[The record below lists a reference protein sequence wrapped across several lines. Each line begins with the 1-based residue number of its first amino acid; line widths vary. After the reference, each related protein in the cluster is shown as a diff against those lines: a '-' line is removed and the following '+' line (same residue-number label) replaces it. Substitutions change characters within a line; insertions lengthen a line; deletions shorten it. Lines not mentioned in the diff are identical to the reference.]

1 MLLECSSGM
10 QQQKTAMIAPPAIT
24 AVSQLLY
31 PEATVAKSH
40 FPQENAALRRSNKGT
55 FTVEPL

>member
-1 MLLECSSGM
+1 MTQRLPEN
-10 QQQKTAMIAPPAIT
+10 PT

-31 PEATVAKSH
+31 PEATVAKWH
-40 FPQENAALRRSNKGT
+40 FPQENATLRRSNKGT